1 MREELKKKKKRLNK
15 REEILKTKEQS
26 LKKEMVKKREEG
38 LKKKNGQKR
47 EENKKEKI
55 RKEEKNK
62 KREKRI
68 TRRNKKKQNLTK
80 EETEE
85 TEEVEETEEE
95 TKMDEDEEEDLLK
108 DDNIEVKT
116 FTEKT
121 IDLKIIR
128 EMELYEHNYLRNLHG
143 VSPLVLNEELNEIA
157 QNYANKLAKERKFNH
172 SNRKDR
178 ELKDKKGQWVG
189 ENLYGMLSSS
199 NLDYV
204 CGDMTRAWYDEIK
217 NYNFKTGQS
226 TEVISHFTQVIWK
239 NSKEVGFGIAF
250 SGNLLISVAN
260 YFPGGNYN
268 FNTTYSEQVFDL
280 IPGKEKSSKDLFDLE
295 KAKKRELFIIN
306 EIRKKY
312 NASELE
318 LDENLCK
325 NANNFIGEII
335 KTGSMSTSIIIDGIK
350 HSVNYTIMN
359 LVRGAIYKGGEGVKK
374 WYKELLNGY
383 DFENNCF
390 KNGKNVFDLI
400 MGRALINREFKKIG
414 FGYYFTEH
422 NNKLYVSAIFDSFH

>member
-1 MREELKKKKKRLNK
+1 MREELKKNIKILNK
-15 REEILKTKEQS
+15 REEIFKTQEKS
-26 LKKEMVKKREEG
+26 LKKEVLKIREEG
-38 LKKKNGQKR
+38 IKRKNGNKR
-47 EENKKEKI
+47 EDKRKENI

-62 KREKRI
+62 KREKRKK
-68 TRRNKKKQNLTK
+68 RRKRKKKLTD
-80 EETEE
+80 ETEE
-85 TEEVEETEEE
+85 KEETEEE
-95 TKMDEDEEEDLLK
+95 TKMDEDEDEEEDLLK

-121 IDLKIIR
+121 LDLKTIR

-143 VSPLVLNEELNEIA
+143 ASPLVLNEELNEIA
-157 QNYANKLAKERKFNH
+157 QNYANKLAKEKKFNH
-172 SNRKDR
+172 SNKKDR

-189 ENLYGMLSSS
+189 ENLYGMISSS

-250 SGNLLISVAN
+250 CGDLLISVAN

-268 FNTTYSEQVFDL
+268 FKTTYSEQVLDL

-295 KAKKRELFIIN
+295 KAIKRELFVIN

-312 NASELE
+312 NALELE

-325 NANNFIGEII
+325 IANNYIGEII

-350 HSVNYTIMN
+350 HSVNYTIMS
-359 LVRGAIYKGGEGVKK
+359 LVRGAVYKGGEGVKK

-383 DFENNCF
+383 DFEKNCI
-390 KNGKNVFDLI
+390 KNGKNTFDLI
-400 MGRALINREFKKIG
+400 MGKALINREFKKIG